1 MGTTGPSEDLPGRPG
16 WAAALHDTGW
26 GGDPEAAGL
35 TLSSGSDQDPV
46 DEGRPCENLLLLNCR
61 KAFCG
66 CPQMAATLGNGV
78 TCSDQQN
85 VMQGMVWA

>member
-26 GGDPEAAGL
+26 GGDPEAAGP
-35 TLSSGSDQDPV
+35 TLSSGEAQT
-46 DEGRPCENLLLLNCR
+46 RTR
-61 KAFCG
+61 R
-66 CPQMAATLGNGV
+66 TR
-78 TCSDQQN
+78 N